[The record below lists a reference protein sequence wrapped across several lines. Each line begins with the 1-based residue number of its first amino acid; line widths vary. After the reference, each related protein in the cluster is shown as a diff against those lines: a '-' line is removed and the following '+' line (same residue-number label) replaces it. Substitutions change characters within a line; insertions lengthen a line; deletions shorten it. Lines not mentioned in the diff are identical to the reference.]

1 MAARDKDA
9 ETAAA
14 LSAAFR
20 DFICEAS
27 EVELVDSLCKE
38 GEDLDDLA
46 AKAKG
51 AALKALDAYRSR
63 SSNDEIALQRS
74 LGVLLQ
80 MLRRREGLTE
90 DELAAHARIDASEI
104 KKIEADSSH
113 APKPRTIYQLEQFFG
128 LPARS
133 LVLLSGVAT
142 RSDDELRGE
151 VLRFA
156 AHSTEFDKL
165 SRQEK
170 KLLNDFVRFLGSRVG
185 S

>member
-9 ETAAA
+9 EIAAA
-14 LSAAFR
+14 LNAAFR

-27 EVELVDSLCKE
+27 EAELVDSLREE

-46 AKAKG
+46 ARAKK
-51 AALKALDAYRSR
+51 AALRALGVYRSR
-63 SSNDEIALQRS
+63 TSDDEIALQRS

-80 MLRRREGLTE
+80 MLRRREGLSE
-90 DELAAHARIDASEI
+90 AELAAHARIEI
-104 KKIEADSSH
+104 EEIRKIEADPSH

-128 LPARS
+128 LPGRS
-133 LVLLSGVAT
+133 LVLLSGVAM
-142 RSDDELRGE
+142 RSDNELRGE

-165 SRQEK
+165 SRHER
-170 KLLNDFVRFLGSRVG
+170 KLLNDFVRFLGSRV
-185 S
+185 SS